1 MFKVFRSIRQKLF
14 RDGKMKDYF
23 GYALGEIFLIVIG
36 ILIALEISDWN
47 EAQKRIALENELTE
61 NLYEELLFT
70 YESSRT
76 TLDSFV
82 KLSTIIEAVLYDGDG
97 LDLEALLEK
106 AGDNRGVKATGFITV
121 LLDFTNFF
129 NPHNDTYK
137 AAVSDGSIALISDK
151 VWLSR
156 LEANYVTGPR

>member
-1 MFKVFRSIRQKLF
+1 
-14 RDGKMKDYF
+14 
-23 GYALGEIFLIVIG
+23 LIVIG

-129 NPHNDTYK
+129 NPHNDT
-137 AAVSDGSIALISDK
+137 
-151 VWLSR
+151 
-156 LEANYVTGPR
+156 